1 MSLLAYATIGAV
13 WLILAWILWRDWF
26 APQLSDPPTPIDWGD
41 ALREYSKL
49 RAALESLR
57 PPDGDTWSLRAAPT
71 CRCQFYQT
79 GLLREQDGALWMRAD
94 GDETAI
100 TEALVALTMENE
112 E

>member
-1 MSLLAYATIGAV
+1 MSFLTYATIGAV
-13 WLILAWILWRDWF
+13 WLVVGWILWRDWF
-26 APQLSDPPTPIDWGD
+26 APRLAAPIDWRD

-57 PPDGDTWSLRAAPT
+57 PPDGDTWSRRAAPT
-71 CRCQFYQT
+71 CLCQFYQT